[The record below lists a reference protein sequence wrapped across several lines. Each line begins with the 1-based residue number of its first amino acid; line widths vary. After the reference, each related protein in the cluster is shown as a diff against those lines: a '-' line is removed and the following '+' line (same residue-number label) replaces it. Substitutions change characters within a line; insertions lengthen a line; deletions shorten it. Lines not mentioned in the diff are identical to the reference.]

1 MAQSSAVTIAA
12 RIDRLPS
19 SSFVRKLLVL
29 ISLGGWFEFYDLFF
43 TAAVGAGLVKAGLF
57 KLGPN
62 PFDFGSLASFVAAL
76 FLGLFIGTIAFSWLS
91 DRFGRR
97 SIFTFALLWYS
108 AGSLVLAFQHTAF
121 GVDLWRMI
129 ACIGLGVEL
138 VNVDTYVS
146 EIVPKEQRGPAFAFN
161 QAVMYTAVPT
171 IALLAYLMAPPFTF
185 LGLEGWRW
193 VVIIG
198 SVGAAVIWW
207 IRLGL
212 PESPRWLAQH
222 GRLEE
227 ADRIVAKME
236 RIAEAESGRPLPPP
250 QLVAG
255 ESEARRGRW
264 SEMWSDQFRGRT
276 IMLVVYNLFQTVGY
290 YGFQAWVPQ
299 FLISKGI
306 SVTTSLEYTFIIA
319 VANPLGPLL
328 GVWIADG
335 FERKWQIA
343 WAAVGIA
350 VFGLLFAAQHGMVL
364 LIVFGILIT
373 LSANWLSFSFHAYQ
387 AELYPTRIRAQAV
400 GFVYSWS
407 RFSTI
412 FSPFLIQFFLGRYG
426 PTGVFGL
433 IAAAMAVVFV
443 VIGFFGPRVTRL
455 RLEAIAR

>member
-1 MAQSSAVTIAA
+1 MTDSSAATIAA
-12 RIDRLPS
+12 RIDRLPET
-19 SSFVRKLLVL
+19 SFIRKLLVL

-43 TAAVGAGLVKAGLF
+43 TAAVGAGLVASGLF
-57 KLGPN
+57 KRGPN
-62 PFDFGSLASFVAAL
+62 PLEVGSLASFVAAL
-76 FLGLFIGTIAFSWLS
+76 FTGLFIGTIAFSWLS

-108 AGSLVLAFQHTAF
+108 LGSFVLAFQQTAA

-146 EIVPKEQRGPAFAFN
+146 ELVPKERRGPAFAFN

-171 IALLAYLMAPPFTF
+171 IALLAYLMAPPWTF

-198 SVGAAVIWW
+198 SLGAIVIWW

-222 GRLEE
+222 GHMRE
-227 ADRIVAKME
+227 AERIVAEME
-236 RIAEAESGRPLPPP
+236 RRAEIESGGALPPAQP
-250 QLVAG
+250 VAG
-255 ESEARRGRW
+255 ETEARAGRW
-264 SEMWSDQFRGRT
+264 AEMWSDQYRGRT
-276 IMLVVYNLFQTVGY
+276 LMLVVYNIFQTVGY

-299 FLISKGI
+299 FLIAKGI
-306 SVTTSLEYTFIIA
+306 DLNTSLEYTFIIA
-319 VANPLGPLL
+319 CSNPLGPLI
-328 GVWIADG
+328 GVWLADR

-343 WAAVGIA
+343 WAAIGIA
-350 VFGLLFAAQHGMVL
+350 VFGLLFAQQSDQSL
-364 LIVFGILIT
+364 LILFGILVT

-412 FSPFLIQFFLGRYG
+412 FSPFIIQWFLGNYG
-426 PTGVFGL
+426 PTGVFGV
-433 IAAAMAVVFV
+433 IAAAMTIVFV
-443 VIGFFGPRVTRL
+443 VIGFFGPNVTRL
-455 RLEAIAR
+455 RLEAIAT